1 MNRIEFTRIL
11 SRNITVLF
19 FGAMLASCGVGGDV
33 AQTPGTALN
42 GLAPVLRGVAA
53 VGSPIVSGT
62 VSVVCKTGV
71 AITTTINAGDFP
83 QTSPKTAGYWE
94 VPTAGLTPPC
104 AVQVSGGSINGV
116 IVSGGTINAV
126 SNTAKYH
133 SLATSFGTVNITP
146 LTDLIVANVVGR
158 SNLDV
163 WFTGLTPDSF
173 TPTAVAPITQ
183 ASVDTALNKLRTAFV
198 ELTPLSTTNPITTTF
213 TPTAGNASDDMLVAL
228 KAAMTSATVT
238 HADLLLI
245 AAQPI
250 FPAFP
255 APAALTTAFA
265 DTVSG
270 GASPPV
276 SGNINA
282 SGVRATTGIIATA
295 GDGQVTI
302 TWNPVAGATSYNLY
316 MNTQQ
321 GISPRTDPN
330 KSVDLN
336 VKSPFHK
343 LGLTNNTPY
352 FFVVTAV
359 NVNGESGASSV
370 VSAIPRALPSVTLTA
385 TPSSIASGATSTIN
399 WTSTNTA
406 SCISS
411 GGGQLLLSTTTSG
424 SATITSSALFGTVA
438 VGDVVSG
445 TGILLGSVVIA
456 KASSSSLTIN
466 NNATS
471 SGSPILLFSAAG
483 PTGNFTT
490 PPLTASTTYTV
501 TCTGPDVTV
510 TADQQSLSSIPT
522 SGSDTITSAALFGTV
537 AVGDVVSGTGIPAGS
552 VVTAKTDSSSLTI
565 SNNATVSPTFTL
577 SFGGAKPI
585 VSTTTSGSPTITSA
599 ALFGPVV
606 VGDAVSG
613 TGIPPGSVVTGKST
627 PSNIN
632 ISINATATGTS
643 TLSFGGPKSISSI
656 TTAGLSTIT
665 SNALF
670 GPVAVGDA
678 VSGTGIPV
686 GSVVSVKASS
696 SSLTISNNATDS
708 PTFPLLFV
716 GIPTQRPKTITQSVT
731 VTVAGLAELATF
743 SSVTGGCV
751 RDRPIGSGGLMWEV
765 KTADGGLRDW
775 RNSYTNYDIIT
786 LDPLAMQKYDPATGL
801 FSNPTQVEI
810 DAATNSVGFRDAVNA
825 PPGLCGFTDWRLPTV
840 GELQRIVKLGTIPT
854 IDEVFFPNTQSNVY
868 WSTTP
873 VNPLGTATLCDT
885 SPVPVCSIV
894 LVQGNVSPAQ
904 AVFFYNGL
912 ESSFNRDRNLHV
924 RLVRTVPP
932 GQ

>member
-11 SRNITVLF
+11 SRNITALF

-33 AQTPGTALN
+33 AQTPGAALN

-62 VSVVCKTGV
+62 VSVVCAAGV

-94 VPTAGLTPPC
+94 VPTTGLTPPC

-228 KAAMTSATVT
+228 KSAMTSTTVT
-238 HADLLLI
+238 HVNLLSNASL
-245 AAQPI
+245 PG
-250 FPAFP
+250 FT
-255 APAALTTAFA
+255 APTGFGAALTTAFA
-265 DTVSG
+265 GTVSG

-330 KSVDLN
+330 NSVDLN

-359 NVNGESGASSV
+359 NVIGESAASSV
-370 VSAIPRALPSVTLTA
+370 VSAIPRALPVVTLTA
-385 TPSSIASGATSTIN
+385 TPSSIASDATSTIG
-399 WTSTNTA
+399 WISTNTA

-411 GGGQLLLSTTTSG
+411 GGGGAGTT
-424 SATITSSALFGTVA
+424 GTF
-438 VGDVVSG
+438 
-445 TGILLGSVVIA
+445 I
-456 KASSSSLTIN
+456 
-466 NNATS
+466 
-471 SGSPILLFSAAG
+471 
-483 PTGNFTT
+483 T

-510 TADQQSLSSIPT
+510 TAGQQSLSSIST
-522 SGSDTITSAALFGTV
+522 NGSPTITSTALFGTV

-552 VVTAKTDSSSLTI
+552 VVTAKESSSSLTI

-577 SFGGAKPI
+577 SFDNTKQI
-585 VSTTTSGSPTITSA
+585 LSTTTSGSPTITSA

-613 TGIPPGSVVTGKST
+613 AGIPAGSVVTVKST

-632 ISINATATGTS
+632 ISINATATGSS

-656 TTAGLSTIT
+656 TTAGSSTIT

-670 GPVAVGDA
+670 GLVAVGDA

-731 VTVAGLAELATF
+731 VTVAGAASF
-743 SSVTGGCV
+743 SNVADGANPKGCV
-751 RDRPIGSGGLMWEV
+751 RDSVAGLMWEV

-775 RNSYTNYDIIT
+775 RNSYTNYDST
-786 LDPLAMQKYDPATGL
+786 LFAQKYDPATGL
-801 FSNPTQVEI
+801 FSNPTQADI
-810 DAATNSVGFRDAVNA
+810 DAPSSGSPILLFVGGPLLLSTPILSTITSGSPTITSAALFGTVAVGDAVSGAGIPAGSVVTAIESPSSLTISNNVTSNSVGFQNAVNA
-825 PPGLCGFTDWRLPTV
+825 QGLCGFNDWRLPTDV
-840 GELQRIVKLGTIPT
+840 ELRSIVKLGTIPT
-854 IDEVFFPNTQSNVY
+854 IDEAFFPNTQPNVY

-873 VNPLGTATLCDT
+873 VNPLGTATLCDI
-885 SPVPVCSIV
+885 SPVPVCATV
-894 LVQGNVSPAQ
+894 PVVGNVSNPAK
-904 AVFFYNGL
+904 AVYFFNGL
-912 ESSFNRDRNLHV
+912 ESSYKRDLSIYV
-924 RLVRTVPP
+924 RLVRTSP
-932 GQ
+932 